1 MEYCPKCGV
10 KTHSE
15 ARFCHACGTSLEE
28 APIVDPLQ
36 VAVAP
41 ADADLVEAGFN
52 DPYVGMPTA
61 KETPLPSSDEDD
73 EDDDDDG
80 DSFVAEE
87 PSPPAE
93 PTLKSEPE
101 SPESVATV
109 ATNPIQDAPVA
120 PPPNAPPPVAPP
132 PSAPPPVASPPA
144 APPQVAPPPMVGA
157 AGSVAKAA
165 FVRAHHAF
173 VRAHQGINQ
182 VPFETLTE
190 AMELTSALA
199 LDPGATARSKI
210 DPEVA
215 QNLNMK
221 LKVQFDSLVDKY
233 GMPGVTGQA
242 VHFVKSSGLSFLKG
256 AKPMTKFDQNPE
268 LWIANV
274 NLFPKEA
281 ALFNQ
286 CLDEADKKQGLEERV
301 LRTCSSCRFQ
311 RIINPDY
318 ESLLQR
324 KRFADMAINWK
335 RSILRVVSR
344 ANADPSFVCMRCQG
358 LEYNDRTI
366 VQRSDDRA
374 VSSMRDTPESVAV
387 GALHAVRL
395 GFRATQAGQATG
407 TAGKV
412 RADTRAWG
420 ERPNG
425 QAAKDG
431 SGHVLELWFRARART
446 VGPRS
451 AYRWIRSPKRG

>member
-120 PPPNAPPPVAPP
+120 PPPNAHPPVAPP

-157 AGSVAKAA
+157 AGSVAKA
-165 FVRAHHAF
+165 AF

-366 VQRSDDRA
+366 VLCPQCGTPQNQLLLVHCTQCGWDFVQRKPGKRPAPPGKSGP
-374 VSSMRDTPESVAV
+374 TPAP
-387 GALHAVRL
+387 GANVQTAKPQKMVQGTCSNCGTKIRVPLDKIPEEGL
-395 GFRATQAGQATG
+395 KGKCGKCSQPITFR
-407 TAGKV
+407 
-412 RADTRAWG
+412 
-420 ERPNG
+420 RPK
-425 QAAKDG
+425 A
-431 SGHVLELWFRARART
+431 
-446 VGPRS
+446 
-451 AYRWIRSPKRG
+451 